1 MSNLKKFK
9 IFDHI
14 GLKLVAL
21 VLSFIIWLVVMNIDD
36 YKITKTFTDVV
47 VEQLNGEI
55 IEQQGMVFDVVDGET
70 TDKIGRA
77 HV

>member
-21 VLSFIIWLVVMNIDD
+21 VLSFLTWLVVMNIDD
-36 YKITKTFTDVV
+36 YKITKTFTD
-47 VEQLNGEI
+47 E
-55 IEQQGMVFDVVDGET
+55 
-70 TDKIGRA
+70 R
-77 HV
+77 